1 MKKEKTKSV
10 SKLKPEKKLNTKSS
24 ANNIKKPNNKKFFPE
39 SSSNKK
45 SRDFLQQKIKHNIFK
60 NEKKNKE
67 TKRYSYS
74 KEREKEKEKIK
85 LPIKKRI
92 KCFNENQLLLNI
104 NNVNN
109 TNNNNIYNINNTNN
123 NTNINSKK
131 ELITNR
137 NNTYNNSYN
146 NDNPNQINMDEK
158 ILLKIHRLK
167 LKYEKKLK
175 NDTLEIK
182 SLTEKNDKLEELVL
196 KLKNTLDKAN
206 EIFPDFLEQ
215 IISTKTERERE
226 SNKSNDFDYLKND
239 NIKLKNELITII
251 HGLGSGALR
260 LQTKETLSKNKNVLE
275 YKTYYYN
282 QGCTIVK
289 IKI

>member
-45 SRDFLQQKIKHNIFK
+45 SRDFLQQKIKHNIFIK
-60 NEKKNKE
+60 EKKQTKE
-67 TKRYSYS
+67 TSRYSFS
-74 KEREKEKEKIK
+74 RDKEKEMEKEKEKNK
-85 LPIKKRI
+85 PPIKKRI

-109 TNNNNIYNINNTNN
+109 TNNNNNIYNINNTNN
-123 NTNINSKK
+123 NTIINSKK
-131 ELITNR
+131 ELIINR

-206 EIFPDFLEQ
+206 EMFPDFLEQ
-215 IISTKTERERE
+215 IISTKNEKEKE
-226 SNKSNDFDYLKND
+226 SNRSEDLD
-239 NIKLKNELITII
+239 NIKTENIQLNNELKN
-251 HGLGSGALR
+251 
-260 LQTKETLSKNKNVLE
+260 
-275 YKTYYYN
+275 
-282 QGCTIVK
+282 
-289 IKI
+289 

>member
-1 MKKEKTKSV
+1 MKKEKTNSV
-10 SKLKPEKKLNTKSS
+10 SKLKYPEKKLNTKSS
-24 ANNIKKPNNKKFFPE
+24 TNNIKKPNNKKFFPE

-60 NEKKNKE
+60 KEKKNKE

-74 KEREKEKEKIK
+74 KESEKEKEKIK

-104 NNVNN
+104 NNVN
-109 TNNNNIYNINNTNN
+109 TTSNNNMYNINNTNI
-123 NTNINSKK
+123 NTKK

-137 NNTYNNSYN
+137 NYTYNNNNN
-146 NDNPNQINMDEK
+146 NDLKEKYNPYPINIDEK
-158 ILLKIHRLK
+158 IILKIRRLK
-167 LKYEKKLK
+167 LKYEKKLE

-226 SNKSNDFDYLKND
+226 SNKSNDFDNLKND
-239 NIKLKNELITII
+239 NIKLKNELKSKMTII
-251 HGLGSGALR
+251 NDL
-260 LQTKETLSKNKNVLE
+260 N
-275 YKTYYYN
+275 N
-282 QGCTIVK
+282 QINEK
-289 IKI
+289 KLIEKKK